1 MGAIIII
8 FILLFISILIVGG
21 IFAMGFLNSFLESLK
36 QNDKEQQ
43 KNQPQPTNQ
52 PTNQPINQPT
62 NQQVIKPTIKPT
74 EAPVCNRGKQR
85 ALMGL
90 TCADVAS
97 KQFGSGLFMN
107 NEQNI
112 FMRQMGMDFNTL
124 GHKFPGE
131 VCWSNEIQNCV
142 SQNCSEKNR
151 NARDIAIC
159 KIKENVATHQAGA
172 FFDPGVD
179 TLGKR
184 FNLSQADLI

>member
-1 MGAIIII
+1 
-8 FILLFISILIVGG
+8 
-21 IFAMGFLNSFLESLK
+21 MGFLNSFLESLK
-36 QNDKEQQ
+36 KNDKEQQ
-43 KNQPQPTNQ
+43 KDQPQRLQQPTNQ

-62 NQQVIKPTIKPT
+62 NQPVIQPTIQPTIKPT

-85 ALMGL
+85 ALIGL
-90 TCADVAS
+90 TCTDVAS
-97 KQFGSGLFMN
+97 KRFGNNVGGLFMN